1 MSKKKKKVNSTL
13 ASDWVYDDLMNYF
26 EFCFGGAHVFR
37 SNKAKKY
44 LFEILTHDSNWT
56 VENVHN
62 KYYVLYHNPVY
73 QPRAKIH
80 VQAKDTNL
88 IWLLWIAYTHDFY
101 KYNKLPF
108 EKGKGKDYW
117 RFIEDF
123 KHYLTYKGLHWTE
136 DDFQ

>member
-1 MSKKKKKVNSTL
+1 M
-13 ASDWVYDDLMNYF
+13 DYF

-62 KYYVLYHNPVY
+62 EYYVLYHNPVY
-73 QPRAKIH
+73 QPRARIH

-117 RFIEDF
+117 RFVEDF
-123 KHYLTYKGLHWTE
+123 KHYFTYKGLHWTE

>member
-1 MSKKKKKVNSTL
+1 MSKKKKNAPV
-13 ASDWVYDDLMNYF
+13 SDWVYDDLMEFY

-62 KYYVLYHNPVY
+62 EYYVLYHNPVY

-80 VQAKDTNL
+80 VQAKGTDL
-88 IWLLWIAYTHDFY
+88 VWLLWIAYTHDFY

-108 EKGKGKDYW
+108 EKEKG
-117 RFIEDF
+117 
-123 KHYLTYKGLHWTE
+123 
-136 DDFQ
+136 

>member
-1 MSKKKKKVNSTL
+1 MSNKKKKVNSTP
-13 ASDWVYDDLMNYF
+13 ASDWVYDDLMDYF

-62 KYYVLYHNPVY
+62 EYYVLYHNPVY

-108 EKGKGKDYW
+108 EKRK
-117 RFIEDF
+117 RQRLLAF
-123 KHYLTYKGLHWTE
+123 H
-136 DDFQ
+136 